1 MTNERKTETI
11 TRELLDE
18 LHYYDSESIT
28 VEEQSSD
35 FKNIKKLLSKALI
48 KKRYYRIKINLLMSF
63 LIIHCLKK

>member
-11 TRELLDE
+11 TRELLAE

-35 FKNIKKLLSKALI
+35 FKNIKKM
-48 KKRYYRIKINLLMSF
+48 RDVRT
-63 LIIHCLKK
+63 IILAAVSRRDLCYVPENKGFRF